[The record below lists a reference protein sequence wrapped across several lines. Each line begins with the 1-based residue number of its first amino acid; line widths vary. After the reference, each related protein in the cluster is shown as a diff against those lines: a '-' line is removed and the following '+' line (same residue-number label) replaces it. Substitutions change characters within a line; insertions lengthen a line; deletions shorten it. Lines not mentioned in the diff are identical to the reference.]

1 MAAVRLPSLAPPW
14 PMRAPRSLLSLA
26 LLLVLADRPAHAFE
40 SDQVT
45 SRQDPPTD
53 ARLVANAH
61 ANALLWQAAV
71 RTNRLT
77 RCALDDA
84 RTQEE
89 LARQVHRAMGGRE
102 YVPARGNQPPMG
114 FGAYAAWLETGPV
127 DRDSHAER
135 DDLYAGVKVGDSLI
149 LAAFG
154 PSSTVALGPWLV
166 GTDKIDHFWIQGYDY
181 FRRSREGRMPS
192 RAVDWGTRTE
202 RGIWGLRTTGVFSYA
217 DLAANYD
224 GMHFYTGLLGPG
236 SVLQRDAQGCVVLDR
251 AFDWAEWVDW
261 RYDEVLNPSVYK
273 EGMADALLDGLAESA
288 PWFCAEGLSPVE
300 PVAKAPWVGRGA
312 PFGEGYFDLAD
323 LCRQPALASSRDRR
337 SP

>member
-1 MAAVRLPSLAPPW
+1 
-14 PMRAPRSLLSLA
+14 MRVPRSPLLLA
-26 LLLVLADRPAHAFE
+26 LALALTAREAQGFE

-45 SRQDPPTD
+45 SRQDPPSD
-53 ARLVANAH
+53 ARAVANAH

-77 RCALDDA
+77 RCAMDDE
-84 RTQEE
+84 RTRDE

-102 YVPARGNQPPMG
+102 YVPARGSQPPMG

-127 DRDSHAER
+127 DRDSHSER
-135 DDLYAGVKVGDSLI
+135 DDLYTDVKVGDSLI

-154 PSSTVALGPWLV
+154 PSSTVSLGPWLV

-181 FRRSREGRMPS
+181 FRRSRQGQQPT

-202 RGIWGLRTTGVFSYA
+202 RGMWGLRTTGVFSYA

-224 GMHFYTGLLGPG
+224 GMRFYTGLLGPG
-236 SVLQRDAQGCVVLDR
+236 SVLKRDRQGCVVLDR
-251 AFDWAEWVDW
+251 AFDWADWVDW

-273 EGMADALLDGLAESA
+273 EGMADALIDGLAERA
-288 PWFCAEGLSPVE
+288 PWFCAQDLSPGQ
-300 PVAKAPWVGRGA
+300 PVSAAPWVGQGV
-312 PFGEGYFDLAD
+312 PEGEGYFDLAD
-323 LCRQPALASSRDRR
+323 LCDGPAMALRIERPGR
-337 SP
+337 